1 MINNRNTSEYRSPTD
16 LTVLNSQYLPDGT
29 LDPTR
34 LTPRNAGFGAATGAQ
49 AMRNLQIQI
58 RFQF

>member
-1 MINNRNTSEYRSPTD
+1 MGFLAGKRAIVTGLGTY
-16 LTVLNSQYLPDGT
+16 DGS
-29 LDPTR
+29 LDATR

-49 AMRNLQIQI
+49 AMRNTQVQI